1 MSKINRN
8 QTKLPVLFDN
18 NGCKQKSL
26 SLYLDACENVLHAP
40 NVTIC
45 NNLTVNKIDNQKVI
59 SADGLKLR
67 SRECSKDKCVLTINK
82 TLSRNCKDLE
92 QIQIGPTGATGHT
105 GINGVTGPEVPS
117 FTGPTGNQGSIGATG
132 FINELIGATGNTGP
146 TGISFTGP
154 TGLPNPFTGPTGS
167 TGFLGR
173 TGATGS
179 SGPRGATGV
188 TGPNS
193 GSLTGPTGSRGFTG
207 STGPRGSITFNI
219 FGDGS
224 DGNVTLSGVL
234 QLTEDMYFN
243 NLGLNGVTIDTN
255 GFRIFVRDSLVVQGG
270 VNRISCDGGNAIF
283 FPPTPGLD
291 RPDGTIANTR
301 GGSNNAVVSQLLN
314 SLGGQ
319 GGQGGNTTNL
329 GPGFVAPGL
338 PVIPIIPA
346 IQEGGS
352 NLLHNIF
359 PCIMGRTLGD
369 LLLMGGSGGTAGGQD
384 GEFGVQLIQGDGGA
398 AGGCVLLAARTISI
412 AAGTLTLTANGGM
425 GSDGSAISFT
435 PGRFG
440 AAAGGGGGAGGLVII
455 VSENPIPGAINT
467 SVLGGIGGMPQI
479 VPGGPFNASSGSGG
493 ANGSVFKIV
502 LD

>member
-40 NVTIC
+40 NASVC

-59 SADGLKLR
+59 STDGLKLR
-67 SRECSKDKCVLTINK
+67 PRECSKDKCVLTINK

-92 QIQIGPTGATGHT
+92 QIQIGATGATGHT
-105 GINGVTGPEVPS
+105 GINGVTGPEIPS

-132 FINELIGATGNTGP
+132 FINELVGATGNTGP

-154 TGLPNPFTGPTGS
+154 TGLPSQFTGPTGS
-167 TGFLGR
+167 TGFLGS

-188 TGPNS
+188 TGPNG

-207 STGPRGSITFNI
+207 NTGPRGSITFNI

-255 GFRIFVRDSLVVQGG
+255 GFRIFVRDTLVVQGG
-270 VNRISCDGGNAIF
+270 VNRISCDGGNAGSN
-283 FPPTPGLD
+283 FPGPD

-301 GGSNNAVVSQLLN
+301 GGTANTAFVTQLLN
-314 SLGGQ
+314 SFGGL

-329 GPGFVAPGL
+329 GIEFFPPGL
-338 PVIPIIPA
+338 PVIPVLPA

-359 PCIMGRTLGD
+359 PCITGRTLGD
-369 LLLMGGSGGTAGGQD
+369 LLLMGGSGGTTGGQD
-384 GEFGVQLIQGDGGA
+384 GDLNIALSVGKGGA

-412 AAGTLTLTANGGM
+412 AAGTLTLTANGGT
-425 GSDGSAISFT
+425 GSNGNVT
-435 PGRFG
+435 PSPFLFG
-440 AAAGGGGGAGGLVII
+440 AAAGGGGGAGGLIII
-455 VSENPIPGAINT
+455 VSENTIPGAINT
-467 SVLGGIGGMPQI
+467 SVLGAVGGMPSVI
-479 VPGGPFNASSGSGG
+479 PGGPYNASSGSAGT
-493 ANGSVFKIV
+493 NGSVFKIV